1 MDRPSIIKAVFILL
15 TIGSLIGLSTHV
27 NAQPDS
33 VFIKNYNNAD
43 YQAAGLNYTGIKS
56 SKGHFYFANENGV
69 LRYDGSRWQLIPIKN
84 FAAAFALAEGNDGR
98 IYVGSL
104 NEFGYLQ
111 KSNDD
116 YEYVSISEG
125 KPKAT
130 EEIWQIIVSG
140 NNIYFASYEGF
151 YMYDGDGLTFIDL
164 PDAHIFAAGDK
175 VVASQFEGG
184 IYEIIGTTPVLK
196 NEDLQLKDDAAYAI
210 TPTFESDKYILM
222 TSENGIYELDTSNFK
237 LSKILSSSNELNTKG
252 IYDAAPVYDSIYAV
266 STWYGGLYLIN
277 RGGEILLRVDKNYG
291 LASNETRELFIDQR
305 GHIWVTTIA
314 GISHLYWESTELKNE
329 FKAVTEIQANY
340 SYKRDSSISGV
351 AYYFSTPGYESFEIA
366 YKYYLDGF
374 EDDYSEWSKETKKEY
389 TNLDGGKYEFRVKA
403 RLPNGTE
410 TEAAHSHFH
419 IPTPWYLNTWFI
431 GGAVLFVGLTIFTVH
446 RIRTKRLKILNLKL
460 EKIID
465 HRTEELVEQREQ
477 LKIINKELKIT
488 NSELDNFVYRSS
500 HDLVAPLKSLRGLVN
515 LARIEDAENKLT
527 PYLDR
532 MDTSVL
538 KLEEFIKSIM
548 EYSTNTKS
556 DLSLQQIPF
565 DGVINSITEDLRFYE
580 NADKIKLI
588 KKYDSEFTLKSDIK
602 RLHIILSNLIT
613 NCIKYHDY
621 DQENP
626 FIEISAK
633 SDNEKVEIQVK
644 DNGLGID
651 EDHLK
656 HIFNMFYRA
665 SENADGSG
673 LGLYIVQDTLEILNG
688 GISVKSKVGE
698 GTTFTILLP
707 SHS

>member
-27 NAQPDS
+27 NAQSDT

-116 YEYVSISEG
+116 YEYVSISEE

-151 YMYDGDGLTFIDL
+151 YMYDGDSLTFIDI
-164 PDAHIFAAGDK
+164 PDAHIFAVGDK

-196 NEDLQLKDDAAYAI
+196 NDDLQMKDDAAYAI

-314 GISHLYWESTELKNE
+314 GISHLYWESAELKNE

-410 TEAAHSHFH
+410 TEAAHSHFY

-460 EKIID
+460 EKIIEQ
-465 HRTEELVEQREQ
+465 RTEELVEQREQ

-588 KKYDSEFTLKSDIK
+588 KKYDFKFTLKSDIK

-613 NCIKYHDY
+613 NCIKYHNY
-621 DQENP
+621 DQEKP

>member
-1 MDRPSIIKAVFILL
+1 MDRSSIIKAVFILL
-15 TIGSLIGLSTHV
+15 IIGSLFGLSTHV
-27 NAQPDS
+27 NAQPDT
-33 VFIKNYNNAD
+33 VLIKNYNNAD

-56 SKGHFYFANENGV
+56 SEGHFYFANENGV

-84 FAAAFALAEGNDGR
+84 FAAAFALAEGHDGR
-98 IYVGSL
+98 IYVGSI
-104 NEFGYLQ
+104 NEFGYL
-111 KSNDD
+111 KESNKG
-116 YEYVSISEG
+116 YTYVSISEN

-140 NNIYFASYEGF
+140 NNVYFASYQGF
-151 YMYDGDGLTFIDL
+151 YKYDGANLEFIDL
-164 PDAHIFAAGDK
+164 PDAHIFVVGDK

-184 IYEIIGTTPVLK
+184 IYEIIDTTPVLM
-196 NEDLQLKDDAAYAI
+196 NEDLKMIDDAAYAI
-210 TPTFESDKYILM
+210 TPTIESDKYILM
-222 TSENGIYELDTSNFK
+222 TSESGIYQLDTSNFK
-237 LSKILSSSNELNTKG
+237 LSKILTSSSELNTKG
-252 IYDAAPVYDSIYAV
+252 IYDAAPVYDSLYAV
-266 STWYGGLYLIN
+266 ATWYGGLYLIN
-277 RGGEILLRVDKNYG
+277 RGGEILMRVDKNYG
-291 LASNETRELFIDQR
+291 LSSNETRELFIDQR

-314 GISHLYWESTELKNE
+314 GISHLYWESAELKNE

-351 AYYFSTPGYESFEIA
+351 AYYFSTPGYESFEIE

-374 EDDYSEWSKETKKEY
+374 EDDFPEWSKETKKEY
-389 TNLDGGKYEFRVKA
+389 TNLDGGKYEFKVKA

-410 TEAAHSHFH
+410 TEVAQSNFY
-419 IPTPWYLNTWFI
+419 IPTPWYLNMWLI
-431 GGAVLFVGLTIFTVH
+431 GSAILFVGLFVFVVY
-446 RIRTKRLKILNLKL
+446 RIRTKRLKNLNLRL
-460 EKIID
+460 EKIIVN
-465 HRTEELVEQREQ
+465 RTEELVEQREQ
-477 LKIINKELKIT
+477 LKMINKELKIT

-515 LARIEDAENKLT
+515 LARIEDTNDKLT
-527 PYLDR
+527 PYLDK

-556 DLSLQQIPF
+556 ELRLQKIPF
-565 DGVINSITEDLRFYE
+565 DGVINSITEDLRFYK

-588 KKYDSEFTLKSDIK
+588 KNYNPEFSLKSDIK
-602 RLHIILSNLIT
+602 RLHIVLSNLIT
-613 NCIKYHDY
+613 NCIKYHNY

-626 FIEISAK
+626 FIEVGAK
-633 SDNEKVEIQVK
+633 SDDEKVEIIVK

-651 EDHLK
+651 EEHLK

-665 SENADGSG
+665 SENGDGSG

-688 GISVKSKVGE
+688 GISVKSKVGK

-707 SHS
+707 PNS

>member
-116 YEYVSISEG
+116 YEYVSISEE
-125 KPKAT
+125 KSKAT

-164 PDAHIFAAGDK
+164 PDAHIFAVGDK

-410 TEAAHSHFH
+410 TEAAHSHFY

-431 GGAVLFVGLTIFTVH
+431 GGTVLFVGLTIFTVH

-621 DQENP
+621 EQENP
-626 FIEISAK
+626 FIEICAK